1 MQDQNEIVNS
11 KLDRLL
17 QLVELIV
24 ESGALRKKPVRQRV
38 SDIPI
43 ERVDELRELEVER
56 IFNRLANASGA
67 LKAKL
72 NFGKAIRQEVG
83 DPVKQIV
90 PLSII
95 LNRCE
100 LLKAFWPVAGSTDT
114 GTPRD
119 VVERYVDRF
128 VKRKVW
134 VRGKVSQYFPETAN
148 TRAGDTI
155 IVLTKAEKQRLLNVE
170 EEGDA
175 APAQPSAKRERKP
188 WEDEEE
194 EAPRPKLQWPTP
206 APKVTPADF
215 DDDEDEDW
223 DDDDE
228 DAEPAPAAPR
238 FTKTPPGKP
247 RFSDEGIETGL
258 EKPAKKSWSI
268 GGEDGG
274 DE

>member
-17 QLVELIV
+17 QLVELLV

-155 IVLTKAEKQRLLNVE
+155 IVLTKAEVKRIVE
-170 EEGDA
+170 GVPVD
-175 APAQPSAKRERKP
+175 
-188 WEDEEE
+188 DEETEPEAE
-194 EAPRPKLQWPTP
+194 EAPAPVKKLRPWDDPNYVP
-206 APKVTPADF
+206 GAE
-215 DDDEDEDW
+215 DDDEEDEDW
-223 DDDDE
+223 DDE
-228 DAEPAPAAPR
+228 DAEPAPEAPR
-238 FTKTPPGKP
+238 FIKTPPGKP

-258 EKPAKKSWSI
+258 APAPTKPAKKSWSI